1 MTEQRNLVC
10 GVSENSKNGFSVSTR
25 NPFICIQNL
34 KKIYPTKGGE
44 VCALQDVTFD
54 VFRGEFITLVGP
66 SGCGKTTLLKIISGL
81 LGKTDGEMVFS
92 SEEDFDPTRDVGMVF
107 QRPVLLKW
115 RSIVDNILLPI
126 DILRLD
132 RGSYYP
138 KAMKLLE
145 LVGLKG
151 FERNYPNELSGG
163 MQQRAAISRAL
174 VHDPQLLLMDEPF
187 GALDA
192 FTREKMNLEIL
203 RIWQETRKTI
213 LFVTHGI
220 QEAVFLAD
228 RVIVLSPRPAR
239 MIAAIEVNLPRPRT
253 MEVKAEKEFG
263 RLCLEI
269 FKLLEEK

>member
-1 MTEQRNLVC
+1 
-10 GVSENSKNGFSVSTR
+10 VSTR

-34 KKIYPTKGGE
+34 KKIYPTQGGE
-44 VCALQDVTFD
+44 VCALQDVSFD

-81 LGKTDGEMVFS
+81 LSKTDGEMVFS

-132 RGSYYP
+132 RRSYYP

-203 RIWQETRKTI
+203 RIWQETRKTV

>member
-1 MTEQRNLVC
+1 M
-10 GVSENSKNGFSVSTR
+10 STR

-34 KKIYPTKGGE
+34 KKIYPTQGGE
-44 VCALQDVTFD
+44 VCALQDVSFD

-81 LGKTDGEMVFS
+81 LSKTDGEMVFS

-132 RGSYYP
+132 RRSYYP

-203 RIWQETRKTI
+203 RIWQETRKTV